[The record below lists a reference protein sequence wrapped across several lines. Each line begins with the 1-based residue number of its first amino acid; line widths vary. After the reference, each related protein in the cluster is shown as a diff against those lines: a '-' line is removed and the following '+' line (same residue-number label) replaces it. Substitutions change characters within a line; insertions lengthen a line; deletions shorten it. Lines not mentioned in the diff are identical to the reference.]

1 MKQEE
6 LDFNFKSALDGMVLD
21 CRTTPPDKNSELKIW
36 IIARK
41 DLTLSRGKFGAQ
53 TGHAAGTCMVLS
65 DRRNNSNLNEYLSL
79 GQPKITVGVD
89 NEAELIKCVKLCHE
103 EMLVA
108 VLVQDAGRTE
118 LDGKT
123 FTVAAVG
130 PCLRSELPKAV
141 KRLQTLK
148 APE

>member
-6 LDFNFKSALDGMVLD
+6 LDFNFKSALEGLVLD
-21 CRTTPPDKNSELKIW
+21 CRTELPDRNSELKIW

-41 DLTLSRGKFGAQ
+41 DLPLSQGKFGAQ
-53 TGHAAGTCMVLS
+53 AGHAAGTCMVLS
-65 DRRNNSNLNEYLSL
+65 DRRNNSNLDQYLSL
-79 GQPKITVGVD
+79 GQPKITVGVAD
-89 NEAELIKCVKLCHE
+89 EAELIKCVKLCHE
-103 EMLVA
+103 AMLVS

-130 PCLRSELPKAV
+130 PCLRSELPPAV
-141 KRLQTLK
+141 KRLQMLK
-148 APE
+148 DPE